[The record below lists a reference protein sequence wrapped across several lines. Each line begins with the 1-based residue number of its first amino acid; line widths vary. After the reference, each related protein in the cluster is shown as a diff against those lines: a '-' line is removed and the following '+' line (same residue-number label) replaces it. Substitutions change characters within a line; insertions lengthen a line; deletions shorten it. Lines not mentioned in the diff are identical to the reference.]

1 MVDQFLEERLPLM
14 HIVQRLRLLMRNLVQ
29 SQLFER
35 EPFPFQPGQDLAHEA
50 VLDCVGFE
58 KREGSLVR
66 SFGQR
71 PFSLLP

>member
-1 MVDQFLEERLPLM
+1 MVDQFLEKRFPLM
-14 HIVQRLRLLMRNLVQ
+14 HAVERLRLFTRDLVQ

-35 EPFPFQPGQDLAHEA
+35 EPFQFQPGQDLAHEA

-58 KREGSLVR
+58 KREGSPVR

>member
-1 MVDQFLEERLPLM
+1 MVDQFLEERLPLV
-14 HIVQRLRLLMRNLVQ
+14 HAVERLRLLVSDLVQ

-35 EPFPFQPGQDLAHEA
+35 EPFLFQPGQDLAHEA

-58 KREGSLVR
+58 KRESSLVR